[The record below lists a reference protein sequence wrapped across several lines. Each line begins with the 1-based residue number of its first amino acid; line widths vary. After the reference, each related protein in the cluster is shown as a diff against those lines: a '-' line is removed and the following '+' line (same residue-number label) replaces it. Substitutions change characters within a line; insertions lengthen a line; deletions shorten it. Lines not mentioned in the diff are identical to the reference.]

1 MPYIGKELVSGSFVS
16 LDSISADGS
25 TAYSLTKG
33 GTAYDPGQAERLIVS
48 VDGVTQAPNS
58 AFTVS
63 GNTITF
69 SEAVPASSSI
79 DYIVAMG
86 DVMDVGTVSNGTIT
100 SDKLSSNFYKEGIII
115 NSATIDNNVTIAST
129 ERAMIAGSITISANK
144 NLTVNGELTIV

>member
-16 LDSISADGS
+16 LDSITADGS

-33 GTAYDPGQAERLIVS
+33 GTAYDAGQAERLIVS

-69 SEAVPASSSI
+69 SESVPASSSI
-79 DYIVAMG
+79 DYIVSMG

-129 ERAMIAGSITISANK
+129 ERAMIAGSISIASNK
-144 NLTVNGELTIV
+144 TLTVIGELTIV

>member
-33 GTAYDPGQAERLIVS
+33 GTAYDAGQAERLIVS

-69 SEAVPASSSI
+69 SESVPATSSI

-129 ERAMIAGSITISANK
+129 ERAMIAGSISISANK
-144 NLTVNGELTIV
+144 TLTVNGELTIV

>member
-16 LDSISADGS
+16 LDSITADGS

-33 GTAYDPGQAERLIVS
+33 GTAYDAGQAERLIVS

-69 SEAVPASSSI
+69 SESVPASSSI

-129 ERAMIAGSITISANK
+129 ERAMIAGSISIASNK
-144 NLTVNGELTIV
+144 TLTVIGELTIV

>member
-1 MPYIGKELVSGSFVS
+1 MPYIGKDPVRGSFTT

-58 AFTVS
+58 AYTVS
-63 GNTITF
+63 GNVVTF
-69 SEAVPASSSI
+69 SEAVPSSSSI

-86 DVMDVGTVSNGTIT
+86 DVLDVGTVSNGTIT

-144 NLTVNGELTIV
+144 TLTVIGELTIV

>member
-16 LDSISADGS
+16 LDSITADGS

-33 GTAYDPGQAERLIVS
+33 GTAYDAGQAERLIVS

-69 SEAVPASSSI
+69 SESVPASSSI
-79 DYIVAMG
+79 DYIVSMG

-129 ERAMIAGSITISANK
+129 ERAMIAGSISIASNK
-144 NLTVNGELTIV
+144 TLTVNGELTIV

>member
-1 MPYIGKELVSGSFVS
+1 MPYIGKDPVRGSFTT

-25 TAYSLTKG
+25 TSYSLTKG
-33 GTAYDPGQAERLIVS
+33 GTAYDAGQAERLIIS
-48 VDGVTQAPNS
+48 VDGITQAPNS

-63 GNTITF
+63 GNVVTF

-86 DVMDVGTVSNGTIT
+86 DVLDVCTVSNGTIT

-115 NSATIDNNVTIAST
+115 NSATISNNVTIAST
-129 ERAMIAGSITISANK
+129 ERAMIAGSITVSA

>member
-16 LDSISADGS
+16 LDSITADGS

-33 GTAYDPGQAERLIVS
+33 GTAYDAGQAERLIVS

-69 SEAVPASSSI
+69 SESVPASSSI
-79 DYIVAMG
+79 DYIVVMG
-86 DVMDVGTVSNGTIT
+86 DVMDGGTVSNGTIT

-129 ERAMIAGSITISANK
+129 ERAMIAGSISISANK
-144 NLTVNGELTIV
+144 TLTVNGELTIV

>member
-33 GTAYDPGQAERLIVS
+33 GTAYDAGQAERLIVS

-69 SEAVPASSSI
+69 SESVPATSSI
-79 DYIVAMG
+79 DYIVVMG

-129 ERAMIAGSITISANK
+129 ERAMIAGSISISANK
-144 NLTVNGELTIV
+144 TLTVNGELTIV